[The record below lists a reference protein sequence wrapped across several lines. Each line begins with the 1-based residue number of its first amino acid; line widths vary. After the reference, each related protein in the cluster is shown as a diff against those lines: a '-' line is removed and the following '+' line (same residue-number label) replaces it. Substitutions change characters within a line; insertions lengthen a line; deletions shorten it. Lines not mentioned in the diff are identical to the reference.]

1 MPLITW
7 NDSYSVK
14 VKQMDDQHKKLV
26 DIINHLHDAMKAG
39 KGKDAVDKVL
49 TDLIAYTKTH
59 FASEESLMKL
69 HAYPG
74 YEEQKKAHNSLVM
87 QVVDIQK
94 KFEAGNAPLSQD
106 VMNFLKDWLI
116 KHIQG
121 TDQKYGPYL
130 NQKGVV

>member
-1 MPLITW
+1 MALITW

-14 VKQMDDQHKKLV
+14 VKQMDDQHRKLV

-39 KGKDAVDKVL
+39 KGKEAVDKVL

-59 FASEESLMKL
+59 FTSEETLMKL

-74 YEEQKKAHNSLVM
+74 YDDQKKAHTALVT
-87 QVVDIQK
+87 QVTDIQK
-94 KFEAGNAPLSQD
+94 KFEAGSAPLSQD
-106 VMNFLKDWLI
+106 VMTFLKDWLI

-121 TDQKYGPYL
+121 ADQKYGPYF
-130 NQKGVV
+130 NQKGVK

>member
-7 NDSYSVK
+7 NDNYSVK

-39 KGKDAVDKVL
+39 KGKEAVDKVL
-49 TDLIAYTKTH
+49 TDLIAYTRTH
-59 FASEESLMKL
+59 FTSEESLMKL

-74 YEEQKKAHNSLVM
+74 YDEQKKAHTALVN

-94 KFEAGNAPLSQD
+94 KFEAGSAPLSQD
-106 VMNFLKDWLI
+106 VMGFLKDWLI

-121 TDQKYGPYL
+121 TDQKYGPYF
-130 NQKGVV
+130 NQKGVQ